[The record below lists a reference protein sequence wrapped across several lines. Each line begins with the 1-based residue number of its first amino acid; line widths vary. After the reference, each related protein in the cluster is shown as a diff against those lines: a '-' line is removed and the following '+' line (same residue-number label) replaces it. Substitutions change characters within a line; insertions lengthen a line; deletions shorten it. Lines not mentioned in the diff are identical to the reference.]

1 MVLTTISNGS
11 IKVPILEGAT
21 YIYSPQLSK
30 AKQNRNR
37 LFELTTYNENGK
49 SDIYWLDTRRSSKA
63 EMDKAILYDY
73 LPNLDE
79 DIKVSIIPMY
89 NSCWKCNENTTVIAG
104 VLLECQNGKYS
115 IFFDFPLLFDVFL
128 EISDFVN
135 CSKTHNIGEIKKRYS
150 KTVQD
155 SYLSNGCNSCDAI
168 YGNFYLREEL
178 LEYQIHDEL
187 PESICSV
194 IISYAE
200 LQKYLGKH
208 LFFKELEKKEK
219 TSIVEDDVYEYDAE
233 YTDLYSENFIEI
245 IEDYHAS
252 EDDINE
258 IILQM
263 FLDKRSLTNKQTNV
277 IERMKYFYIS
287 STHNV
292 NKENLSDEFSVLHE
306 EDSFQLISYK
316 KELLAIAN
324 VEPYFVVYIYL
335 YDKFVKVVTNRFKER
350 IKISI
355 IQHIDEQANMF

>member
-1 MVLTTISNGS
+1 MIPTTISNGS
-11 IKVPILEGAT
+11 LKVPILEGAT

-30 AKQNRNR
+30 SKQNRNR

-63 EMDKAILYDY
+63 EMNKAILYDY
-73 LPNLDE
+73 LPTADE
-79 DIKVSIIPMY
+79 NIKVSIIPLY
-89 NSCWKCNENTTVIAG
+89 DDCWKCHKNTTVIAG

-115 IFFDFPLLFDVFL
+115 EFFDFPLLFDIFL
-128 EISDFVN
+128 EISDFIK

-178 LEYQIHDEL
+178 LEFQIHDEL

-194 IISYAE
+194 MITFTE
-200 LQKYLGKH
+200 LQKYLDTP
-208 LFFKELEKKEK
+208 LFFKELDRKEK
-219 TSIVEDDVYEYDAE
+219 TSLVEDDVYEHDTKC
-233 YTDLYSENFIEI
+233 TDLHSEKFIEI
-245 IEDYHAS
+245 IEEYHVS

-263 FLDKRSLTNKQTNV
+263 LLDKRSLTNKQTNV
-277 IERMKYFYIS
+277 IGRMKYFYIY
-287 STHNV
+287 STYNV
-292 NKENLSDEFSVLHE
+292 NKENSSDKFSVLHE
-306 EDSFQLISYK
+306 EENFQLVSYK

-324 VEPYFVVYIYL
+324 VEPYFVAYTYL
-335 YDKFVKVVTNRFKER
+335 YDKFVKIATNRFKEG
-350 IKISI
+350 IITSI
-355 IQHIDEQANMF
+355 IQHIDEQVNMF